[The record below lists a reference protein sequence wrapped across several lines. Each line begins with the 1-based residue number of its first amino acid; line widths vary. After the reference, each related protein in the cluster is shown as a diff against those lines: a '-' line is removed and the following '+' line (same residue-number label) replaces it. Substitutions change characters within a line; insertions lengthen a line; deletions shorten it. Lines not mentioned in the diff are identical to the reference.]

1 VFFTQKAL
9 TVVILVSIATALAF
23 VRLGS
28 PITGIDDAD
37 IFLVYARSVS
47 AGEGFVFN
55 PGSERVEGFTS
66 LFWVLICSLAIAI
79 AGDPERW
86 LLGVN
91 LLFVSITIGCCL
103 RFFVLRDSVTNRRT
117 SLPWAA
123 AFVILLLLDFRF
135 IAWNTVT
142 LMETGLWTALVT
154 AAATFAI
161 GAGPT
166 GRHTSGLAV
175 LFALLV
181 LTRPEALVWV
191 PALCAVFYTGRAA
204 SAQRADAVGAVAAAA
219 LAFAVT
225 AALLTI
231 FRILYFGVP
240 LPNTYYAK
248 VSPSLSYSVTEG
260 VKYLQRYLLSGPVPI
275 VCGLSVLLSVVHLLI
290 VRFRDLRTLA
300 LTMLALVGLA
310 IPVLTGGD
318 HFDGFR
324 FYQPVYP
331 LLLLALLNF
340 ARFIVPAYVGASI
353 TQSPRTVRVAAT
365 AALFAII
372 VTIQLFEWTA
382 FDSFGLRN
390 EFDIAAAGRQQGHRI
405 NLLFGD
411 RPLPDIGAISVGG
424 LKYGYDGHVID
435 LMGLNHTKMAHNGGD
450 RVGLRSHAA
459 FERGTFYELHP
470 TIVMPLPQYSA
481 DLGSAEQR
489 IPFVDMALKG
499 LMQEVRFRSLY
510 ALAEVRKTT
519 PRGTAALSAWYDRK
533 FLGDLARSGEFN
545 IRFADERAHR

>member
-1 VFFTQKAL
+1 MPKAL
-9 TVVILVSIATALAF
+9 TVAVLVSIVTALAF

-28 PITGIDDAD
+28 PITGIDDAN
-37 IFLVYARSVS
+37 IFFVYARSVS
-47 AGEGFVFN
+47 DGEGFVFN
-55 PGSERVEGFTS
+55 RGSERVEGFTS
-66 LFWVLICSLAIAI
+66 LLWVLICSVAIAI
-79 AGDPERW
+79 AGHPERM
-86 LLGVN
+86 LLGLN
-91 LLFVSITIGCCL
+91 ILFMSITIACCL
-103 RFFVLRDSVTNRRT
+103 RFFVLRAVGTVGRT
-117 SLPWAA
+117 TLPWAA
-123 AFVILLLLDFRF
+123 AFVILLLLDLRF
-135 IAWNTVT
+135 VAWNTIT

-161 GAGPT
+161 EAGPT
-166 GRHTSGLAV
+166 RRHTSGLAV
-175 LFALLV
+175 LFMLLV

-191 PALCAVFYTGRAA
+191 PALCAVFYIGRAA
-204 SAQRADAVGAVAAAA
+204 SAQRAEVVRGVAAAA
-219 LAFAVT
+219 LAFVVT
-225 AALLTI
+225 AAVLTI

-248 VSPSLSYSVTEG
+248 VSPSLTYSVTEG
-260 VKYLQRYLLSGPVPI
+260 VKYLQRYLLSGTIPFA
-275 VCGLSVLLSVVHLLI
+275 CGLSVLLSAVHLLT

-300 LTMLALVGLA
+300 LTMLALVGLV

-340 ARFIVPAYVGASI
+340 VRFIVPAYVGASL
-353 TQSPRTVRVAAT
+353 TQSPRTVRIAAI
-365 AALFAII
+365 AASFAMI

-382 FDSFGLRN
+382 FDSFGVRN
-390 EFDIAAAGRQQGHRI
+390 EFEIAAAGRQQGHRI
-405 NLLFGD
+405 NLLFSG

-424 LKYGYDGHVID
+424 LKYAYDGHVID

-459 FERGTFYELHP
+459 FERGAFYELHP
-470 TIVMPLPQYSA
+470 AIVMPLPQYSA

-533 FLGDLARSGEFN
+533 FLGELARSGEFD
-545 IRFADERAHR
+545 IRFGDQRAHR